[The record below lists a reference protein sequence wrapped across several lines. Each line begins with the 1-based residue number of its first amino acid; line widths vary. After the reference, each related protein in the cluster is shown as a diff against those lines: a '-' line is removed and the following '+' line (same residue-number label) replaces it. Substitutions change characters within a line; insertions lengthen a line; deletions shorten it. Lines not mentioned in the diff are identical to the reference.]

1 MGASIASILAQATD
15 NPASRPPRTSCFP
28 SRPHEEATNAILMR
42 ARSPTATMMCVA
54 DEHPMTVAVRQHRT
68 HVCGGLESRP

>member
-1 MGASIASILAQATD
+1 
-15 NPASRPPRTSCFP
+15 
-28 SRPHEEATNAILMR
+28 MR